1 MGKVTE
7 KLKAL
12 VDSLDKVKQLDKSAV
27 ERQARVDEAMHRE
40 AETLKR
46 QKGQPSPKGE

>member
-27 ERQARVDEAMHRE
+27 DRQARVDEAMQRE
-40 AETLKR
+40 AQRLRDEKERLNR
-46 QKGQPSPKGE
+46 PKE